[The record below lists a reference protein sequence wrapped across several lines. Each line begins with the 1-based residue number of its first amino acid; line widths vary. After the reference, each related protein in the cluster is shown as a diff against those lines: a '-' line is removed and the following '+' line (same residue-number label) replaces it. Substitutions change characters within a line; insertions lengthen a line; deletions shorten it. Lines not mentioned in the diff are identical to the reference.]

1 MLAAFALRN
10 VFRHRLRSAMTLIV
24 IATGVAALIV
34 SGGFVEDLYRQL
46 GEAIIHSQ
54 TGHLQVAKPELFGGG
69 SRSPEKYRISDP
81 AAVEREL
88 GTLPGVVQVS
98 ARLGFAGLLSNG
110 RTDRPILGEGI
121 EPDKEA
127 KLATSIAIL
136 AGRSLTSK
144 DLHGMLVGEGLAKA
158 LDLHPGDPVTLL
170 ATTVDG
176 AMNTADL
183 EVTGIFRSFSRDYDA
198 RAVKIPLGAAQ
209 DLLGTRDANTAV
221 VLLANTPDAEA
232 VQAAARPL
240 MRARG
245 LEVKRWDELNDFY
258 ANTVRLYDRQFG
270 VLRLII
276 LFMVALGVA
285 NAINMAIF
293 ERLGEFGTM
302 RALGDRKAR
311 VFRLI
316 VTECALLGVLGAA
329 AGVVMGV
336 SLATIVSWIGIP
348 MPPPPNSNIGFTAR
362 IALSPSL
369 CATAFAF
376 GAAATLLAGLVP
388 AFRARSVP
396 IVDALRQWV

>member
-10 VFRHRLRSAMTLIV
+10 VFRHRVRSAMTLVV

-88 GTLPGVVQVS
+88 GALPGVVQVS
-98 ARLGFAGLLSNG
+98 ARLGFAGLLNNT

-136 AGRSLTSK
+136 AGRTLTSK
-144 DLHGMLVGEGLAKA
+144 DRHGMLVGEGLAKA

-183 EVTGIFRSFSRDYDA
+183 EVTGVFRSFSRDYDA
-198 RAVKIPLGAAQ
+198 RAVKIPLDAAQ

-221 VLLANTPDAEA
+221 VLLADTADSES

-245 LEVKRWDELNDFY
+245 LDVKRWDELNDFY

-316 VTECALLGVLGAA
+316 VAECALLGVLGAA
-329 AGVVMGV
+329 AGVALGV
-336 SLATIVSWIGIP
+336 SLSMLVSWIGIP

-362 IALSPSL
+362 IELSQLL

-376 GAAATLLAGLVP
+376 GVAATVLAGLVP
-388 AFRARSVP
+388 ALRARAVP

>member
-10 VFRHRLRSAMTLIV
+10 VFRHRMRSVMTLVV

-46 GEAIIHSQ
+46 GDAIIHSQ
-54 TGHLQVAKPELFGGG
+54 TGHLQVAKPEFFGGG

-81 AAVEREL
+81 AAVERDF
-88 GTLPGVVQVS
+88 GALPGVVQVS
-98 ARLGFAGLLSNG
+98 ARLGFAGLLSNT

-136 AGRSLTSK
+136 AGRTLTSK
-144 DLHGMLVGEGLAKA
+144 DRHGMLVGEGLAKA

-198 RAVKIPLGAAQ
+198 RAVKIPLDAAQ
-209 DLLGTRDANTAV
+209 DLIGTRDANTVV
-221 VLLANTPDAEA
+221 VLLADTADSAG
-232 VQAAARPL
+232 VQAAAQPL

-270 VLRLII
+270 VLRVII

-302 RALGDRKAR
+302 RALGDPKAR

-316 VTECALLGVLGAA
+316 VAECTLLGVLGAA
-329 AGVVMGV
+329 AGVILGI
-336 SLATIVSWIGIP
+336 SLSMLVSWIGIP

-362 IALSPSL
+362 IEISRSL

-376 GAAATLLAGLVP
+376 GVVATVLAGLVP
-388 AFRARSVP
+388 ALRARSVP